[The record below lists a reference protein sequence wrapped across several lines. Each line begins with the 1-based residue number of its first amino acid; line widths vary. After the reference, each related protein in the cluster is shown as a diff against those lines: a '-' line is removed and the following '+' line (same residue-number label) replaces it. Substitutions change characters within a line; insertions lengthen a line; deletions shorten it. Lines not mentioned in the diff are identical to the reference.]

1 MIFSGLSYDILHCRE
16 IVIFSILNML
26 GNRKD
31 VVMSE
36 LESLTEIMK
45 ALAHPVRLQILA
57 ELMHDEACVCH
68 LEAVLEQR
76 QAYVSQQLARLRDA
90 GLVVARRDGLNVF
103 YGLADPAIGD
113 LLVMAIALLPDSAT
127 GDLSVLIAEPAGDCP
142 CPKCHAHSLEPAPA
156 QARPVEN

>member
-1 MIFSGLSYDILHCRE
+1 
-16 IVIFSILNML
+16 
-26 GNRKD
+26 
-31 VVMSE
+31 MSE
-36 LESLTEIMK
+36 LEPLAEIMK

-57 ELMHDEACVCH
+57 ELMRDEACVCH
-68 LEAVLEQR
+68 LEAVLGQR

-113 LLVMAIALLPDSAT
+113 LLLTAIALLPDNAA
-127 GDLSVLIAEPAGDCP
+127 GDLSLLATEPASDCP
-142 CPKCHAHSLEPAPA
+142 CPKCHAREPEPAPS